1 MRILVFI
8 SLCLIWGSTWMAI
21 KIGLTSAPPLWGASI
36 RFLVAIAILYTIILI
51 KRYKIPNKLKDLLRI
66 GYPGLF
72 AYGISYA
79 LVYIAEQYINSA
91 MTAVLFASFP
101 LFVALLSLKM
111 LKNEGV
117 SLIAWLGLIFGFL
130 GIVVI
135 SYDSLQTSQF
145 MFIGAL
151 LALASSFSASYATI
165 LIRRTIKGE
174 NIVVTLAIQMTLGF
188 IPLLLA
194 AIIFEDIRDFHLVAE
209 TIGSILYLAILVTV
223 TAFFGYYWLLART
236 KAVVVSLITFVAP
249 IISIMIGVIGFSE
262 TLSNGVV
269 LGSAMILSGVLLV
282 IKK

>member
-1 MRILVFI
+1 MVFI
-8 SLCLIWGSTWMAI
+8 VLCLIWGSTWMAI

-36 RFLVAIAILYTIILI
+36 RFMIAIAILYGIIII
-51 KRYKIPNKLKDLLRI
+51 KKYKIPKKIKDLMRI

-79 LVYIAEQYINSA
+79 LIYLAEQYINSA

-101 LFVALLSLKM
+101 LFVALISLKL
-111 LKNEGV
+111 LKDEKVNP
-117 SLIAWLGLIFGFL
+117 IAWGGLVLGFL

-145 MFIGAL
+145 MFLGAM
-151 LALASSFSASYATI
+151 LALASSFSASYSTV
-165 LIRRTIKGE
+165 LIRLSIKGK
-174 NIVVTLAIQMTLGF
+174 NIVVAMAIQMTLGL

-194 AIIFEDIRDFHLVAE
+194 AIIFEDIHDFQMVAE
-209 TIGSILYLAILVTV
+209 TIWSILYLAILGTV
-223 TAFFGYYWLLART
+223 IAFFGYYWLLARA

-249 IISIMIGVIGFSE
+249 IISILIGVVGFSE
-262 TLSNGVV
+262 TLSNGVI
-269 LGSAMILSGVLLV
+269 LGGLMILLSVLMV

>member
-1 MRILVFI
+1 MRILIFI
-8 SLCLIWGSTWMAI
+8 ALCLIWGSTWMAI

-36 RFLVAIAILYTIILI
+36 RFIVAIVILYGIILV
-51 KRYKIPNKLKDLLRI
+51 KQYKIPNKLKDLLRI

-79 LVYIAEQYINSA
+79 MVYIAEQYINSA

-117 SLIAWLGLIFGFL
+117 SLIAWVGLVFGFL

-151 LALASSFSASYATI
+151 LVLASSFSASYATV

-174 NIVVTLAIQMTLGF
+174 NIIVTLAIQMTLGF

-209 TIGSILYLAILVTV
+209 TIGSILYLAILGTV
-223 TAFFGYYWLLART
+223 TAFFGYYWLLARA

-249 IISIMIGVIGFSE
+249 IISIVIGVIGFNE
-262 TLSNGVV
+262 TLSNGVI
-269 LGSAMILSGVLLV
+269 LGSVMILFGVLLV